1 MNEKFTKPSI
11 LLLLAYKNLFQYSHI
26 SLYSDKLLKWAK
38 SPTVPD
44 LDVEG
49 GMLSKVKAGL
59 DLEIALPEYYK
70 AEALEQIR
78 DLYIYNTQA
87 IMGD

>member
-1 MNEKFTKPSI
+1 M
-11 LLLLAYKNLFQYSHI
+11 
-26 SLYSDKLLKWAK
+26 LKWAK

-44 LDVEG
+44 LDVE